1 MNHGRGEPGSHRLSL
16 DAIIVHLEAQN
27 KIINHNPCI
36 RQQAEKNMKQTSLK
50 SVAAGLVLFV
60 QISYADAFLGWW
72 DSPDGDARSGGID
85 LGTCT
90 SISKSNFNIQVM
102 NMGSTDID
110 PSLAEAFELAAQ
122 RWSKVIVGDV
132 TPDFPEGTVSDW
144 FSGQFSTPFA
154 GAVDDL
160 VIGFEIAEIDGLGEI
175 LGSAGPVFTRLDAS
189 GNALAPI
196 SGVMIFDVVDVSAM
210 PIDDFKV
217 VVLHE
222 MGHVLGL
229 VGSTTDKCTFEC
241 SPDSFEQSGYSCP
254 LANAEYE
261 QLVPGALLQLENE
274 GGTGTA
280 CSHWEEDSFASAES
294 SELMTGYFEADLFQ
308 PLSLVTVAALDD
320 LGVYEVDYC
329 GADVW
334 PATAQTQQKFQV
346 LSTSHSMDM
355 DNMMLRLAPVGM
367 MDANGNYVTLET
379 PTDQP

>member
-1 MNHGRGEPGSHRLSL
+1 
-16 DAIIVHLEAQN
+16 
-27 KIINHNPCI
+27 
-36 RQQAEKNMKQTSLK
+36 MKQTSLK
-50 SVAAGLVLFV
+50 SVAACFVLFV

-72 DSPDGDARSGGID
+72 RWWDSPDGDARSGGID
-85 LGTCT
+85 IGTCT
-90 SISKSNFNIQVM
+90 PISNSNFNIQVI

-110 PSLAEAFELAAQ
+110 PSFTEAFELAAQ

-274 GGTGTA
+274 GGSGTA
-280 CSHWEEDSFASAES
+280 CGHWEEDSFASAES

-334 PATAQTQQKFQV
+334 PASTITRQKFEV
-346 LSTSHSMDM
+346 LASSLSMNLDALMDRMPEVTRMDDMGNVVEADDRTKPTVNVSSTSGSNHKTAVSLSCILGLLLVSLM
-355 DNMMLRLAPVGM
+355 V
-367 MDANGNYVTLET
+367 V
-379 PTDQP
+379 